1 MRPPKRHAHTWARC
15 CSILAILVATGA
27 RSRASATSKLR
38 TTSSSCKP
46 NSLNL
51 NYIKNFLDMNPL
63 VSNVA
68 YALHV
73 ASPLPM
79 LGPGADVLRPESF
92 QRGKAWSLGE
102 EGR

>member
-1 MRPPKRHAHTWARC
+1 MRPPRRHAHAWARRC
-15 CSILAILVATGA
+15 PILAILVATGA
-27 RSRASATSKLR
+27 RSQASATSKLR

-68 YALHV
+68 YALHA

-92 QRGKAWSLGE
+92 QRL
-102 EGR
+102 